1 MLAWSLLLA
10 LQQLQGFKIKQRGT
24 IFITRLADT
33 EVPFSKEYLF
43 HNSQMWWTSVPF
55 ANSPPSFVRQ
65 SPGHLYFKSFEDSVV
80 QISVPRD
87 KGVDEIPFLYFEKE
101 AKHFLKT

>member
-1 MLAWSLLLA
+1 M
-10 LQQLQGFKIKQRGT
+10 
-24 IFITRLADT
+24 
-33 EVPFSKEYLF
+33 
-43 HNSQMWWTSVPF
+43 PF

-80 QISVPRD
+80 RIFVPRG

-101 AKHFLKT
+101 ANIFPHQITLKNVSLDGLLVFDSHIRNKTHNAVTNV